1 VGFERREKAATAR
14 IETVFS
20 INPFTTPL
28 NPDRERCACLI
39 TAGYLRE
46 QRDLDQQMIMIG
58 HQAVG
63 VTDPTVPTDDAG

>member
-46 QRDLDQQMIMIG
+46 QRDISFQDGPVLDSKPYR
-58 HQAVG
+58 VS
-63 VTDPTVPTDDAG
+63 VV